1 MALMPFFDLDTML
14 EPFDPIMSVVDPFA
28 VNRFNMNMPRSMKRS
43 MRRMN
48 REMGKLL
55 SSIKEDDKSFQ
66 VQ

>member
-1 MALMPFFDLDTML
+1 ML
-14 EPFDPIMSVVDPFA
+14 EPFDPIMSVADPFA

-66 VQ
+66 VP